1 MIFKDL
7 RRCEMLEKI
16 FWLGHSSIRIAGEKV
31 IYIDPWKIG
40 GGKADLILISH
51 SHFDHLS
58 VEDVEKIRKPET
70 VILTTPDSAAKLAGD
85 VREIR
90 PGDAVTVKGIR
101 VEAVP
106 AYNTIRMRSPGVPF
120 HPREEGWLGFVVTAG
135 GKRIYY
141 AGDTDLTPEMK
152 DVRADIAILPVGGTY
167 TMNADEAA
175 ELANLIRPGEAIPIH
190 WGDIVGSAADA
201 ERFKALCRVPVEIK
215 PVTP

>member
-1 MIFKDL
+1 
-7 RRCEMLEKI
+7 MLQNI
-16 FWLGHSSIRIAGEKV
+16 FWLGHSTIRIAGEKI

-40 GGKADLILISH
+40 GGAKADLVLISH
-51 SHFDHLS
+51 GHFDHLS
-58 VEDVEKIRKPET
+58 VEDVEKIRKAET
-70 VILTTPDSAAKLAGD
+70 VILTTPDVKPQLSGD
-85 VREIR
+85 VRVIR
-90 PGDAVTVKGIR
+90 PGEAVVVEGIR

-141 AGDTDLTPEMK
+141 AGDTDFTPELR

-167 TMNADEAA
+167 TMNAEEAA
-175 ELANLIRPGEAIPIH
+175 GLANLIRPEAVIPIH

-215 PVTP
+215 PITP

>member
-1 MIFKDL
+1 MQ
-7 RRCEMLEKI
+7 ENI
-16 FWLGHSSIRIAGEKV
+16 FWLGHSSIRITGEKV

-40 GGKADLILISH
+40 GGEKADLILISH

-90 PGDAVTVKGIR
+90 PGESAVVAGIL

-106 AYNTIRMRSPGVPF
+106 AYNTVRMRSPGVPF

-167 TMNADEAA
+167 TMNAEEAA
-175 ELANLIRPGEAIPIH
+175 ELANLIRPEAAIPIH

-215 PVTP
+215 PITP

>member
-1 MIFKDL
+1 
-7 RRCEMLEKI
+7 MLQNI

-167 TMNADEAA
+167 TMNAEEAA
-175 ELANLIRPGEAIPIH
+175 ELANLLRPEEAIPIH

>member
-1 MIFKDL
+1 
-7 RRCEMLEKI
+7 
-16 FWLGHSSIRIAGEKV
+16 
-31 IYIDPWKIG
+31 
-40 GGKADLILISH
+40 
-51 SHFDHLS
+51 
-58 VEDVEKIRKPET
+58 
-70 VILTTPDSAAKLAGD
+70 LAGD